1 MVDRVLSPSIISE
14 EENTPPALLTVGFR
28 EGRLLT
34 EGDSAHLEV
43 LVYDFDT
50 DVTAVSVDLTE
61 IGLGI
66 VELSDSGLIGDHTI
80 HDDIWTALVNYDGLT
95 HGVIESSVTID
106 DFWVSVVEDAS
117 IEISNAAPRMM
128 SLEFS
133 PDSVVREDT
142 VDVTVIAVDG
152 HGIESVAVDLL
163 LSLIHI

>member
-1 MVDRVLSPSIISE
+1 MYKRQINEGPLAGLLNEVHRWIEISLGDNSSEDIAFIEHQLVDRVLSPSIISE

-66 VELSDSGLIGDHTI
+66 VELSDSGLIGD
-80 HDDIWTALVNYDGLT
+80 
-95 HGVIESSVTID
+95 
-106 DFWVSVVEDAS
+106 
-117 IEISNAAPRMM
+117 
-128 SLEFS
+128 
-133 PDSVVREDT
+133 
-142 VDVTVIAVDG
+142 
-152 HGIESVAVDLL
+152 